1 MSDTA
6 PAPSPITRRRAL
18 RGIFG
23 GTVALAALA
32 ALACTP
38 KTEVTVAAPQQ
49 TGISVTGSATVAVK
63 PDIARLNIGVQTTDT
78 TVAAARNSAAEAM
91 TKVQTA
97 LKQKGVAE
105 KDLQTQNLSITPQY
119 ANNPTGT
126 GTPTIRGYQVSN
138 QLQVTVRNIDSASE
152 VLDAAVA
159 AGGNAVRVNGIS
171 FTVDKPE
178 QFLSQGRDEAV
189 KNARA
194 RAEVLAK
201 AAGVTLG
208 AARAISES
216 TNGGG
221 SIVQPRAANASGAL
235 DASPLPVNPGEQTL
249 QLTVSVLYDIK

>member
-1 MSDTA
+1 MPESILA
-6 PAPSPITRRRAL
+6 PTSITRRRAL
-18 RGIFG
+18 RGLLG
-23 GTVALAALA
+23 GAVAVAALA

-49 TGISVTGSATVAVK
+49 TGITVTGSATVAVK
-63 PDIARLNIGVQTTDT
+63 PDIARLNIGVQTTEA
-78 TVAAARNSAAEAM
+78 TVAGARNSAAEAM
-91 TKVQTA
+91 TKVQAA
-97 LKQKGVAE
+97 LKQKGIAD

-119 ANNPTGT
+119 ANNPGGT

-138 QLQVTVRNIDSASE
+138 QLQVTVRNLDSASE
-152 VLDAAVA
+152 ILDA

-178 QFLSQGRDEAV
+178 QFLSQAREEAV

-216 TNGGG
+216 TNG
-221 SIVQPRAANASGAL
+221 SVPPLARTANAGGVM
-235 DASPLPVNPGEQTL
+235 DAATPLNPGEQTL
-249 QLTVSVLYDIK
+249 QLTVSVLYDIQ